1 MSRRS
6 LMSVAASGSLT
17 NLVER
22 NNDYRQSRLGRPPV
36 VRGQIVE
43 WRRQGLSWNA
53 IVKKLGV
60 SKGVVVCAC
69 HEVVNLTGN
78 RIKVADAV
86 A

>member
-1 MSRRS
+1 MGA
-6 LMSVAASGSLT
+6 AASGSLS

-22 NNDYRQSRLGRPPV
+22 NNDYRQSRLGQPPV

-43 WRRQGLSWNA
+43 LRRQRLSWNA

-60 SKGVVVCAC
+60 SEGVVVSAC
-69 HEVVNLTGN
+69 HEVFGLTGN